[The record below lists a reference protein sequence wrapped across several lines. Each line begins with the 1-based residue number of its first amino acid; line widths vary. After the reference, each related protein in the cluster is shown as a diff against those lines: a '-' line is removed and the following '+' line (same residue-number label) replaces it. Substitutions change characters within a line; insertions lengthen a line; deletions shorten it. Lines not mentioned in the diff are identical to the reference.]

1 MAVITRLT
9 HSAVESIL
17 ENYTVGRL
25 LQLTPVAQGIENTN
39 YFVLTTTN
47 PEEDTA
53 TSEYVLTVIEDDRLE
68 QRELMFQTLDA
79 CFEFGLPV
87 APAERT
93 KSDSPLTRF
102 REKPILL
109 SVRLKGRHVTAPA
122 SDQCRAIGR
131 FLSRM
136 HHATEHLDDKKFA
149 YIRDANW
156 IRNTADSVMDHLST
170 GERLLLHTAV
180 QSVEALLSRKDVQSL
195 PMGVIHGDLFRDNAL
210 FNQYGL
216 TGVVDFHHAAYGF
229 KLFDVAVAIND
240 WCRRGDA
247 LDQDRTIALLQA
259 YNGIRPLQTQEYW
272 FFPSFLLYAALG
284 FWLSRLN
291 IAVQENLPAGLPVK
305 DPREFQRLVQQH
317 VSRPFRL
324 HELSLAG

>member
-17 ENYTVGRL
+17 EDYEVGRL
-25 LQLTPVAQGIENTN
+25 FDLKPVAQGIENTN
-39 YFVLTTTN
+39 YFVQTTTDPDQN
-47 PEEDTA
+47 AA
-53 TSEYVLTVIEDDRLE
+53 TSEFVLTVIEDDRLE

-79 CFEFGLPV
+79 CFEYGLPV

-93 KSDSPLTRF
+93 KGDSPLTSY
-102 REKPILL
+102 REKAILL

-136 HHATEHLDDKKFA
+136 HHATDHLDAERFL
-149 YIRDANW
+149 YVRDVNW
-156 IRNTADSVMDHLST
+156 IRNTADSVIDHLST
-170 GERLLLHTAV
+170 GESLLLQTAV
-180 QSVEALLSRKDVQSL
+180 QSVEALLNRNDVQSL
-195 PMGVIHGDLFRDNAL
+195 PKGVIHGDLFRDNAL
-210 FNQYGL
+210 FNEYGL
-216 TGVVDFHHAAYGF
+216 TGVVDFHHAAFGF

-240 WCRRGDA
+240 WCRSGDA
-247 LDQDRTIALLQA
+247 LDQGRTIAFLQA
-259 YNGIRPLQTQEYW
+259 YNNIRPLQTQEYW
-272 FFPSFLLYAALG
+272 FFPSFLLYAALA

-291 IAVQENLPAGLPVK
+291 IAVQENLPEGLPVK

-324 HELSLAG
+324 HELALAG